1 MSEMLLLCALL
12 LAQQNDEQ
20 SSSSDDDTD
29 SEETQIASR
38 KRQESSTNE
47 TGQNSAQRRSEKV
60 TSKTPTIIRNKANV
74 VRNTIKRHNNSDSS
88 SEEQIVKRNKTEP
101 TFSNTDNNLHNK
113 NSTNDVN
120 TREST
125 DDCCSVI
132 IAHKGYPKT
141 KLSVREIRKIKEN
154 LLAEIDKT
162 ENIGAN
168 LGFLSCVLE
177 DGWLLLNCQNTG
189 TRDWVM
195 NIINKLN
202 TTLKMDLKAT
212 NSIALQSKTFICS
225 LNIPLEDVM
234 PPDALKYRL
243 AKQNVDLLTE
253 EWCFLNIVKSEGGGE
268 CISYRIDENSK
279 DVIEARGSKLF
290 LNFSQI
296 SVQTIPN

>member
-1 MSEMLLLCALL
+1 MFEMLLLCALL

-20 SSSSDDDTD
+20 SSSSDDTDT
-29 SEETQIASR
+29 EETQNTSR
-38 KRQESSTNE
+38 RRQESSTNRIDQ
-47 TGQNSAQRRSEKV
+47 TPVARKSEKV
-60 TSKTPTIIRNKANV
+60 TLKKPAVVKNKGNV
-74 VRNTIKRHNNSDSS
+74 VRNTVKRHNNSDSS
-88 SEEQIVKRNKTEP
+88 SEEQIVKKPKTEP
-101 TFSNTDNNLHNK
+101 TFLNTDNNLHNN
-113 NSTNDVN
+113 NSINDVN

-132 IAHKGYPKT
+132 IAHKGYPRI
-141 KLSVREIRKIKEN
+141 KLSTREIRKIKEN

-212 NSIALQSKTFICS
+212 NSITLQPKTFICS
-225 LNIPLEDVM
+225 LNIPSEDVM
-234 PPDALKYRL
+234 SPDALKYRL

-253 EWCFLNIVKSEGGGE
+253 EWCFLNVVKSEEGGE
-268 CISYRIDENSK
+268 CVSYRIDEKSK
-279 DVIEARGSKLF
+279 IVIEARGYKLF

-296 SVQTIPN
+296 SVQTLPN

>member
-1 MSEMLLLCALL
+1 MFEMLLLCALL

-20 SSSSDDDTD
+20 SSSSDDTD
-29 SEETQIASR
+29 SEETQITSR
-38 KRQESSTNE
+38 RRQESSTNRV
-47 TGQNSAQRRSEKV
+47 GQTAVARKSERVSLKKPSV
-60 TSKTPTIIRNKANV
+60 VKNKANV
-74 VRNTIKRHNNSDSS
+74 VRNTIKRHNNSDNS
-88 SEEQIVKRNKTEP
+88 SEEQILKKPKTEP
-101 TFSNTDNNLHNK
+101 TFLNTDNNLHNT

-132 IAHKGYPKT
+132 IAHKDYPKI
-141 KLSVREIRKIKEN
+141 KLSTREIRKIKEN

-212 NSIALQSKTFICS
+212 NSITLPPKTFICS
-225 LNIPLEDVM
+225 LNIPSEDVM
-234 PPDALKYRL
+234 SPDALRYRL

-253 EWCFLNIVKSEGGGE
+253 EWCFLNVVKSEEGGE
-268 CISYRIDENSK
+268 CVTYRIDEKSK
-279 DVIEARGSKLF
+279 YVIEARGYKLF

-296 SVQTIPN
+296 SVQTLPN

>member
-1 MSEMLLLCALL
+1 MSDMLLLCALL

-20 SSSSDDDTD
+20 SSSSDEDTD
-29 SEETQIASR
+29 SEEAQKSR
-38 KRQESSTNE
+38 RRQQKFSTNQNR
-47 TGQNSAQRRSEKV
+47 QNSVESTSGKV
-60 TSKTPTIIRNKANV
+60 TSKKPRVVRNKANI
-74 VRNTIKRHNNSDSS
+74 VRNTIKRHYTSDSS
-88 SEEQIVKRNKTEP
+88 AEEQIVKRTKTEP

-113 NSTNDVN
+113 NSTNDMN
-120 TREST
+120 AQEPK
-125 DDCCSVI
+125 DNCCSVI
-132 IAHKGYPKT
+132 IAHKNYPKT
-141 KLSVREIRKIKEN
+141 KLRVREIRKIKEN

-177 DGWLLLNCQNTG
+177 DGWLLLNCQNTD

-202 TTLKMDLKAT
+202 TILKMDLKAT
-212 NSIALQSKTFICS
+212 NSIALHPKTFICS

-268 CISYRIDENSK
+268 CISYRIDEISK
-279 DVIEARGSKLF
+279 DVIEARGFKLF